1 MAARDDF
8 VDRVQAIR
16 HAVTD
21 SGSLEVLQHQPAVPA
36 KDEAARLF
44 RNGLAVAGFAVLE
57 DFLRSR
63 TGEVLARFTGC
74 PLAFEDLPEALQSF
88 TTTGVVSALKFQVD
102 MRSRQGE
109 DVSGLIKAAGHALA
123 STDSS
128 AYELSGLAFGQARSN
143 LSRDDLKELLRAFNV
158 KDGWGNT
165 QKLAN
170 RMGFPALSLRDDFQA
185 TARRRHAAAHR
196 GGAEI
201 ALGDL
206 QELPVQILG
215 IAATFDAV
223 LSRSA
228 FLLVSGD
235 QGFAQSGSL
244 DSASIGL
251 RYLDADGTI
260 VREVGEGNRRATAVG
275 SSYGEL
281 AAACRSRASS
291 RGAVIVYREREV
303 PIAWEVTDLGSGR
316 P

>member
-21 SGSLEVLQHQPAVPA
+21 SGSLQVLQHQPAVPA

-63 TGEVLARFTGC
+63 TAEILARCSGC
-74 PLAFEDLPEALQSF
+74 ALAFEDLPEALQEFS
-88 TTTGVVSALKFQVD
+88 TTGVVSALKFQVD
-102 MRSRQGE
+102 MKSRQGE
-109 DVSGLIKAAGHALA
+109 DVSGLIRTAGRALA
-123 STDSS
+123 STDSA

-143 LSRDDLKELLRAFNV
+143 LSREDLKELLRAFKV
-158 KDGWGNT
+158 KDGWGNA
-165 QKLAN
+165 QKLAK
-170 RMGFPALSLRDDFQA
+170 RMGFPSLSLRDDFQA
-185 TARRRHAAAHR
+185 TARRRHAAAHL

-215 IAATFDAV
+215 IAATFDAI

-228 FLLVSGD
+228 FHLVSGD
-235 QGFAQSGSL
+235 QHFAQAGNL
-244 DSASIGL
+244 DSTSVGL
-251 RYLDADGTI
+251 RYLDADGSI
-260 VREVGEGNRRATAVG
+260 VREIGEGNRRATVVG

-281 AAACRSRASS
+281 VADCRSRASS

-303 PIAWEVTDLGSGR
+303 PIAWEVTDLGPGR